1 MYRVEFAK
9 IFFLG
14 HMVIFACHHDL
25 QLSSFSTEN
34 TLKFVDTTTNGTV
47 YESLA
52 KRDDCL
58 NLEQL
63 SLTLE

>member
-1 MYRVEFAK
+1 M
-9 IFFLG
+9 
-14 HMVIFACHHDL
+14 IFACHNDL
-25 QLSSFSTEN
+25 QLSSFLTEN